1 MWNCRWRKESKDSDL
16 TAVAA
21 LAHDAVYVM
30 EEAFRALLLQRPA
43 MFRHSARRGE
53 VYNKRQ
59 KGTYWKQNGT
69 INETKTHFLV
79 FQACLHAT

>member
-1 MWNCRWRKESKDSDL
+1 MYSWRKESKDSDL

-30 EEAFRALLLQRPA
+30 EEAFRELLQQRPG
-43 MFRHSARRGE
+43 MFRHNIRRGE

-59 KGTYWKQNGT
+59 KGKKSLFKLQHRSVITNSLQ
-69 INETKTHFLV
+69 V
-79 FQACLHAT
+79 FWLAT